1 MTEEATA
8 ILRRME
14 QNQLRALEI
23 QAEHLAN
30 VKAQMARTEATVQ
43 ESIALQKSAVSRQA
57 KVFNFVLPIILAAL
71 AYVGYLLFRHA

>member
-1 MTEEATA
+1 MTEEAIA
-8 ILRRME
+8 ILKRME
-14 QNQLRALEI
+14 QNQLKALEI

-57 KVFNFVLPIILAAL
+57 KVTNFVLPIILAAL
-71 AYVGYLLFRHA
+71 AYVGYLLFRQ